1 MSSSEPS
8 KWTTALGASADVNVI
23 PATTPAGTGLASM
36 SSLFPAITQVPI
48 DAGGIAPERA
58 DFNALFKMLGDQSY
72 FLQQGGVYSYSAS
85 YAYRAGDL
93 VMYNGNLYRCIQAH
107 AAGAAAPSNTA
118 FWAAIASAG
127 DIPTKTSQLQN
138 DSGFV
143 TSASVPT
150 KTSQL
155 QNDSGFVTSA
165 SVPTKTSQLQNDS
178 GFITSSSLPT
188 VNNGTLTVQQN
199 GVTVGTF
206 TANQSGNTTVNITGG
221 GGGGGGTLSGTI
233 LGGFV
238 GSASNTPGT
247 YKGIVGT
254 EYDIE
259 VLFQQMDGTGHYA
272 FAAYPLGTKFE
283 CVVASSARKETGGDN
298 VYQQV
303 VNGAFKL
310 KSLGTGGGG
319 GGAIRYLF
327 KRSAPSVGSTVTSD
341 SDRYITDSNTVWAE
355 DVNIT
360 SENTVSVR
368 SGYVLPSGTSYVVDS
383 ILATYEHPSE
393 GGGTSPGWAGGP
405 CYKCAVHAPS

>member
-36 SSLFPAITQVPI
+36 ASIFPAITQVPI
-48 DAGGIAPERA
+48 DSGGIAPERA

-155 QNDSGFVTSA
+155 QNDSGF
-165 SVPTKTSQLQNDS
+165 
-178 GFITSSSLPT
+178 ITASSLPT
-188 VNNGTLTVQQN
+188 VNNGTLTIQQD

-206 TANQSGNTTVNITGG
+206 TANQSGNTTVNVTGG
-221 GGGGGGTLSGTI
+221 GGGGGGGSGPQIFFAAADSTQDAAIRAAGFWRCGRGYAFWQAYGTGSSGGRWYICYAPNGHTI
-233 LGGFV
+233 TEVDLCWSYAQYVVSSVNGRDHTNREGCNAWTAPTAPGGSPQTGVDIPTV
-238 GSASNTPGT
+238 GMTSASEVAFPANPYTP
-247 YKGIVGT
+247 
-254 EYDIE
+254 
-259 VLFQQMDGTGHYA
+259 
-272 FAAYPLGTKFE
+272 
-283 CVVASSARKETGGDN
+283 N
-298 VYQQV
+298 
-303 VNGAFKL
+303 
-310 KSLGTGGGG
+310 
-319 GGAIRYLF
+319 
-327 KRSAPSVGSTVTSD
+327 
-341 SDRYITDSNTVWAE
+341 
-355 DVNIT
+355 
-360 SENTVSVR
+360 
-368 SGYVLPSGTSYVVDS
+368 
-383 ILATYEHPSE
+383 
-393 GGGTSPGWAGGP
+393 
-405 CYKCAVHAPS
+405 

>member
-36 SSLFPAITQVPI
+36 ASIFPAITQVPI
-48 DAGGIAPERA
+48 DSGGIAPERA

-155 QNDSGFVTSA
+155 QNDSGFITSA
-165 SVPTKTSQLQNDS
+165 SV
-178 GFITSSSLPT
+178 PT
-188 VNNGTLTVQQN
+188 VNNGTLTIQQD

-206 TANQSGNTTVNITGG
+206 TANQSGNTTVNVTGG
-221 GGGGGGTLSGTI
+221 GGGGGGSGPQIFFAAADSTQDAAIRAAGFWRCGRGYAFWQAYGTGSSGGRWYICYAPNGHTI
-233 LGGFV
+233 TEVDLCWSYAQYVVSSVNGSDHTNREGCNAWTAPTAPGGSPQTGVDIPTV
-238 GSASNTPGT
+238 GMTSASEVAFPANPYTP
-247 YKGIVGT
+247 
-254 EYDIE
+254 
-259 VLFQQMDGTGHYA
+259 
-272 FAAYPLGTKFE
+272 
-283 CVVASSARKETGGDN
+283 N
-298 VYQQV
+298 
-303 VNGAFKL
+303 
-310 KSLGTGGGG
+310 
-319 GGAIRYLF
+319 
-327 KRSAPSVGSTVTSD
+327 
-341 SDRYITDSNTVWAE
+341 
-355 DVNIT
+355 
-360 SENTVSVR
+360 
-368 SGYVLPSGTSYVVDS
+368 
-383 ILATYEHPSE
+383 
-393 GGGTSPGWAGGP
+393 
-405 CYKCAVHAPS
+405 

>member
-36 SSLFPAITQVPI
+36 ASIFPAITQVPI
-48 DAGGIAPERA
+48 DSGGIAPERA

-85 YAYRAGDL
+85 YPYSVGDL
-93 VMYNGNLYRCIQAH
+93 VRYNGNIYRCIQAH
-107 AAGAAAPSNTA
+107 AAGAAAPSNA
-118 FWAAIASAG
+118 SYWAAIASAG
-127 DIPTKTSQLQN
+127 DI
-138 DSGFV
+138 
-143 TSASVPT
+143 PT

-188 VNNGTLTVQQN
+188 VNNGTLTIQQN

-206 TANQSGNTTVNITGG
+206 TANQSGNSTVNITGG
-221 GGGGGGTLSGTI
+221 GGGGEGTFSGTI

-238 GSASNTPGT
+238 GSSSHAPGT

-283 CVVASSARKETGGDN
+283 CVVASSAHKETGGDN

-310 KSLGTGGGG
+310 KSLGIG
-319 GGAIRYLF
+319 GGAIRYLL
-327 KRSAPSVGSTVTSD
+327 KRSAPTVGSTVTSD
-341 SDRYITDSNTVWAE
+341 SDRYITDSNTVWVE
-355 DVNIT
+355 DVTMIGGDYV
-360 SENTVSVR
+360 SINT
-368 SGYVLPSGTSYVVDS
+368 VLPSGTSYVVDS
-383 ILATYEHPSE
+383 ILATYEHP
-393 GGGTSPGWAGGP
+393 GGGGGSSPGWAGGP

>member
-36 SSLFPAITQVPI
+36 ASIFPAITQVPI
-48 DAGGIAPERA
+48 DSGGIAPERA

-93 VMYNGNLYRCIQAH
+93 VMYSGNLYRCIQAH

-138 DSGFV
+138 DSGFI

-178 GFITSSSLPT
+178 GFITSASVPT
-188 VNNGTLTVQQN
+188 VNNGTLTIQQD

-206 TANQSGNTTVNITGG
+206 TANQSGNTTVNVTGG
-221 GGGGGGTLSGTI
+221 GGGGGGSGPQIFFADADSTQDAAI
-233 LGGFV
+233 RAAGFWRCGRGYHFWQAYGT
-238 GSASNTPGT
+238 GSAGGRWYICYAPNGHT
-247 YKGIVGT
+247 IT
-254 EYDIE
+254 EVDLRWSYAQY
-259 VLFQQMDGTGHYA
+259 VVCSVNGSDG
-272 FAAYPLGTKFE
+272 YPREGCISWE
-283 CVVASSARKETGGDN
+283 IPHATGGSGSQTGVDIPT
-298 VYQQV
+298 VGMTSASEV
-303 VNGAFKL
+303 AFP
-310 KSLGTGGGG
+310 
-319 GGAIRYLF
+319 AN
-327 KRSAPSVGSTVTSD
+327 P
-341 SDRYITDSNTVWAE
+341 
-355 DVNIT
+355 
-360 SENTVSVR
+360 
-368 SGYVLPSGTSYVVDS
+368 YVPN
-383 ILATYEHPSE
+383 
-393 GGGTSPGWAGGP
+393 
-405 CYKCAVHAPS
+405 

>member
-48 DAGGIAPERA
+48 DSGGIAPERA

-138 DSGFV
+138 DSGFI

-155 QNDSGFVTSA
+155 LNDSGFVTSA

-178 GFITSSSLPT
+178 GFIT
-188 VNNGTLTVQQN
+188 
-199 GVTVGTF
+199 
-206 TANQSGNTTVNITGG
+206 
-221 GGGGGGTLSGTI
+221 
-233 LGGFV
+233 
-238 GSASNTPGT
+238 
-247 YKGIVGT
+247 
-254 EYDIE
+254 
-259 VLFQQMDGTGHYA
+259 
-272 FAAYPLGTKFE
+272 
-283 CVVASSARKETGGDN
+283 
-298 VYQQV
+298 
-303 VNGAFKL
+303 
-310 KSLGTGGGG
+310 
-319 GGAIRYLF
+319 
-327 KRSAPSVGSTVTSD
+327 
-341 SDRYITDSNTVWAE
+341 
-355 DVNIT
+355 
-360 SENTVSVR
+360 
-368 SGYVLPSGTSYVVDS
+368 
-383 ILATYEHPSE
+383 
-393 GGGTSPGWAGGP
+393 
-405 CYKCAVHAPS
+405 

>member
-36 SSLFPAITQVPI
+36 ASIFPAITQVPI
-48 DAGGIAPERA
+48 DSGGIAPERA

-178 GFITSSSLPT
+178 GFITSASVPT
-188 VNNGTLTVQQN
+188 VNNGTLTIQQD

-206 TANQSGNTTVNITGG
+206 TANQSGNTTVNVTGG
-221 GGGGGGTLSGTI
+221 GGGGGGSGPQIFFAAADSTQDAAIRAAGFWRCGRGYHFWQAYGPHDAAGGRWYICYAPNGHTI
-233 LGGFV
+233 TEVDLCWSYAQYVVCSVNGSD
-238 GSASNTPGT
+238 GSAS
-247 YKGIVGT
+247 
-254 EYDIE
+254 
-259 VLFQQMDGTGHYA
+259 
-272 FAAYPLGTKFE
+272 FAREGCMSWEIPHA
-283 CVVASSARKETGGDN
+283 TGGSGSQTGVDIPT
-298 VYQQV
+298 VGMTSASEV
-303 VNGAFKL
+303 AFPANPY
-310 KSLGTGGGG
+310 T
-319 GGAIRYLF
+319 
-327 KRSAPSVGSTVTSD
+327 P
-341 SDRYITDSNTVWAE
+341 N
-355 DVNIT
+355 
-360 SENTVSVR
+360 
-368 SGYVLPSGTSYVVDS
+368 
-383 ILATYEHPSE
+383 
-393 GGGTSPGWAGGP
+393 
-405 CYKCAVHAPS
+405 

>member
-36 SSLFPAITQVPI
+36 ASIFPAITQVPI
-48 DAGGIAPERA
+48 DSGGIAPERA

-85 YAYRAGDL
+85 YPYSVGDL
-93 VMYNGNLYRCIQAH
+93 VRYNGSLYRCIQAH
-107 AAGAAAPSNTA
+107 AAGAAAPSNA
-118 FWAAIASAG
+118 SFWTAIASAG

-188 VNNGTLTVQQN
+188 VNNGTLTIQQN

-206 TANQSGNTTVNITGG
+206 TANQSGNSTVNITGG
-221 GGGGGGTLSGTI
+221 GGGEGTFSGTI

-238 GSASNTPGT
+238 GSSSNTPGT

-283 CVVASSARKETGGDN
+283 CVVASSAHKETGGDN

-310 KSLGTGGGG
+310 KSLGTGG
-319 GGAIRYLF
+319 A
-327 KRSAPSVGSTVTSD
+327 
-341 SDRYITDSNTVWAE
+341 
-355 DVNIT
+355 
-360 SENTVSVR
+360 
-368 SGYVLPSGTSYVVDS
+368 
-383 ILATYEHPSE
+383 
-393 GGGTSPGWAGGP
+393 
-405 CYKCAVHAPS
+405 

>member
-36 SSLFPAITQVPI
+36 ASIFPAITQVPI
-48 DAGGIAPERA
+48 DSGGIAPERA

-178 GFITSSSLPT
+178 GFITASSLPT
-188 VNNGTLTVQQN
+188 VNNGTLTIQQD

-206 TANQSGNTTVNITGG
+206 TANQSGNSTVNITGG
-221 GGGGGGTLSGTI
+221 GGGGGGGGTGPQIFFAAADSTQDAAIRAAGFWRCGRGYAFWQAYGTGSSGGRWYICYAPNGHTI
-233 LGGFV
+233 TEVDLYWSYAQYVVSSVNGIDHTNREGCNAWTAPTAPGGSPQTGVDIPTV
-238 GSASNTPGT
+238 GMTSAS
-247 YKGIVGT
+247 
-254 EYDIE
+254 E
-259 VLFQQMDGTGHYA
+259 VA
-272 FAAYPLGTKFE
+272 FPANPY
-283 CVVASSARKETGGDN
+283 VAN
-298 VYQQV
+298 
-303 VNGAFKL
+303 
-310 KSLGTGGGG
+310 
-319 GGAIRYLF
+319 
-327 KRSAPSVGSTVTSD
+327 
-341 SDRYITDSNTVWAE
+341 
-355 DVNIT
+355 
-360 SENTVSVR
+360 
-368 SGYVLPSGTSYVVDS
+368 
-383 ILATYEHPSE
+383 
-393 GGGTSPGWAGGP
+393 
-405 CYKCAVHAPS
+405 

>member
-36 SSLFPAITQVPI
+36 ASIFPAITQVPI
-48 DAGGIAPERA
+48 DSGGIAPERA

-107 AAGAAAPSNTA
+107 AAGAAAPSNA
-118 FWAAIASAG
+118 SFWSAIASAG

-178 GFITSSSLPT
+178 GFITSASVPT
-188 VNNGTLTVQQN
+188 VNDGTLTIQQN
-199 GVTVGTF
+199 GVTVGSF

-221 GGGGGGTLSGTI
+221 GGGGGGGTGPQI
-233 LGGFV
+233 FFADANSTQDAAIRAAGFWRCGCGYHFWQAYGQ
-238 GSASNTPGT
+238 GSAGGRWYICYAPNGHT
-247 YKGIVGT
+247 IT
-254 EYDIE
+254 EVDLRWSYAQY
-259 VLFQQMDGTGHYA
+259 VVCSVNGSDG
-272 FAAYPLGTKFE
+272 FAREGCMSWEIPHA
-283 CVVASSARKETGGDN
+283 TGGSSS
-298 VYQQV
+298 Q
-303 VNGAFKL
+303 
-310 KSLGTGGGG
+310 TG
-319 GGAIRYLF
+319 
-327 KRSAPSVGSTVTSD
+327 
-341 SDRYITDSNTVWAE
+341 
-355 DVNIT
+355 VNIPTVGMT
-360 SENTVSVR
+360 S
-368 SGYVLPSGTSYVVDS
+368 
-383 ILATYEHPSE
+383 ASE
-393 GGGTSPGWAGGP
+393 VAFPANP
-405 CYKCAVHAPS
+405 YAPN

>member
-36 SSLFPAITQVPI
+36 ASIFPAITQVPI
-48 DAGGIAPERA
+48 DSGGIAPERA

-85 YAYRAGDL
+85 YPYSVGDL
-93 VMYNGNLYRCIQAH
+93 VRYNGNLYRCIQAH

-127 DIPTKTSQLQN
+127 DIPTRTSQLQN
-138 DSGFV
+138 DSGFI

-188 VNNGTLTVQQN
+188 VNNGTLTIQQN
-199 GVTVGTF
+199 GATVGTF

-221 GGGGGGTLSGTI
+221 GGGGGSGPQVFFASVDSTQDAAI
-233 LGGFV
+233 RSAGFWRCGRGYAFWHGYAS
-238 GSASNTPGT
+238 GSAGGRWYICYAPNGHTITEVDLRWS
-247 YKGIVGT
+247 YSQLVVCGINGSEYPIGSKANCAAWDIPPDPDGAAVQHSGVDIPTVGMT
-254 EYDIE
+254 SASE
-259 VLFQQMDGTGHYA
+259 VAFPTNPYA
-272 FAAYPLGTKFE
+272 
-283 CVVASSARKETGGDN
+283 
-298 VYQQV
+298 
-303 VNGAFKL
+303 
-310 KSLGTGGGG
+310 
-319 GGAIRYLF
+319 
-327 KRSAPSVGSTVTSD
+327 
-341 SDRYITDSNTVWAE
+341 
-355 DVNIT
+355 
-360 SENTVSVR
+360 
-368 SGYVLPSGTSYVVDS
+368 
-383 ILATYEHPSE
+383 
-393 GGGTSPGWAGGP
+393 
-405 CYKCAVHAPS
+405 

>member
-36 SSLFPAITQVPI
+36 ASIFPAITQVPI
-48 DAGGIAPERA
+48 DSGGIAPERA

-138 DSGFV
+138 DSGFI

-165 SVPTKTSQLQNDS
+165 SVPTVND
-178 GFITSSSLPT
+178 
-188 VNNGTLTVQQN
+188 GTLTIQQN

-221 GGGGGGTLSGTI
+221 GGGGEGTYSGTI

-238 GSASNTPGT
+238 GASSPSQLGPFLGT
-247 YKGIVGT
+247 VGT

-259 VLFQQMDGTGHYA
+259 VLFQTTDYDGHGV

-283 CVVASSARKETGGDN
+283 CVVSSSARKESGSGGTSYKDIA
-298 VYQQV
+298 Y
-303 VNGAFKL
+303 GAFKL
-310 KSLGTGGGG
+310 KSLGTGGGSV
-319 GGAIRYLF
+319 IRYLL
-327 KRSAPSVGSTVTSD
+327 KRSAPTVGSTVTSD
-341 SDRYITDSNTVWAE
+341 SDRYITDSNTVWVE
-355 DVNIT
+355 DVTMIGGDYV
-360 SENTVSVR
+360 SINT
-368 SGYVLPSGTSYVVDS
+368 VLPSGTSYVVDS
-383 ILATYEHPSE
+383 VLATYEHPGS
-393 GGGTSPGWAGGP
+393 GGGSSSGWAGGP
-405 CYKCAVHAPS
+405 CYKCAVHVPS

>member
-36 SSLFPAITQVPI
+36 ASIFPAITQVPI
-48 DAGGIAPERA
+48 DSGGIAPERA

-138 DSGFV
+138 DSGFI

-178 GFITSSSLPT
+178 GFITASSLPT
-188 VNNGTLTVQQN
+188 VNNGTLTIQQD

-221 GGGGGGTLSGTI
+221 GGGGGGGSGPQIFFAAADSTQDAAIRAAGFWRCGRGYAFWQAYGTGSSGGRWYICYAPNGHTI
-233 LGGFV
+233 TEVDLCWSYAQYVVSSVNGSDYTNREGCNAWTAPTAPGGSPQTGVDIPTV
-238 GSASNTPGT
+238 GMTSAS
-247 YKGIVGT
+247 
-254 EYDIE
+254 E
-259 VLFQQMDGTGHYA
+259 VA
-272 FAAYPLGTKFE
+272 F
-283 CVVASSARKETGGDN
+283 
-298 VYQQV
+298 
-303 VNGAFKL
+303 
-310 KSLGTGGGG
+310 
-319 GGAIRYLF
+319 
-327 KRSAPSVGSTVTSD
+327 PS
-341 SDRYITDSNTVWAE
+341 NP
-355 DVNIT
+355 
-360 SENTVSVR
+360 
-368 SGYVLPSGTSYVVDS
+368 YVPN
-383 ILATYEHPSE
+383 
-393 GGGTSPGWAGGP
+393 
-405 CYKCAVHAPS
+405 

>member
-36 SSLFPAITQVPI
+36 ASLFPAITQVPI

-93 VMYNGNLYRCIQAH
+93 VMYNGGLYRCIQAH
-107 AAGAAAPSNTA
+107 AAGAAAPSNTSY
-118 FWAAIASAG
+118 WTAIASAG

-138 DSGFV
+138 DSGFI

-178 GFITSSSLPT
+178 GFITSASVPT
-188 VNNGTLTVQQN
+188 VNNGTLTIQQD

-206 TANQSGNTTVNITGG
+206 TANQSGNTTVNVTGG
-221 GGGGGGTLSGTI
+221 GGGGGGGSGPQIFFAAADSTQDAVI
-233 LGGFV
+233 RAAGFWRCGRGYHFWQAYGT
-238 GSASNTPGT
+238 GSAGGRWYICYAPNGHA
-247 YKGIVGT
+247 IT
-254 EYDIE
+254 EVDLRWSYAQY
-259 VLFQQMDGTGHYA
+259 VVCSVNGSDGYA
-272 FAAYPLGTKFE
+272 REGCMSWEIPHA
-283 CVVASSARKETGGDN
+283 TGGSGSQTGVDIPT
-298 VYQQV
+298 VGMTSASEV
-303 VNGAFKL
+303 AFP
-310 KSLGTGGGG
+310 
-319 GGAIRYLF
+319 ANPY
-327 KRSAPSVGSTVTSD
+327 AP
-341 SDRYITDSNTVWAE
+341 N
-355 DVNIT
+355 
-360 SENTVSVR
+360 
-368 SGYVLPSGTSYVVDS
+368 
-383 ILATYEHPSE
+383 
-393 GGGTSPGWAGGP
+393 
-405 CYKCAVHAPS
+405 

>member
-36 SSLFPAITQVPI
+36 ASIFPAITQVPI
-48 DAGGIAPERA
+48 DSGGIAPERA

-138 DSGFV
+138 DSGFI

-178 GFITSSSLPT
+178 GFITASSLPT
-188 VNNGTLTVQQN
+188 VNNGTLTIQQD

-206 TANQSGNTTVNITGG
+206 TANQSGNTTVNVTGG
-221 GGGGGGTLSGTI
+221 GGGGGGGSGPQIFFAVVDQTDDATIRAAGFWRCGCGATYWQGYGSGSAGGTWYIAYAPNGHTITEVDLVAALCTVHAYAVASGSGVDYPTHGTI
-233 LGGFV
+233 V
-238 GSASNTPGT
+238 AW
-247 YKGIVGT
+247 
-254 EYDIE
+254 
-259 VLFQQMDGTGHYA
+259 
-272 FAAYPLGTKFE
+272 AYP
-283 CVVASSARKETGGDN
+283 
-298 VYQQV
+298 
-303 VNGAFKL
+303 
-310 KSLGTGGGG
+310 
-319 GGAIRYLF
+319 
-327 KRSAPSVGSTVTSD
+327 PS
-341 SDRYITDSNTVWAE
+341 
-355 DVNIT
+355 
-360 SENTVSVR
+360 
-368 SGYVLPSGTSYVVDS
+368 PSGAQGVSQRQIPT
-383 ILATYEHPSE
+383 
-393 GGGTSPGWAGGP
+393 AGMTQANEVAWP
-405 CYKCAVHAPS
+405 ANPFA

>member
-36 SSLFPAITQVPI
+36 ASIFPAITQVPI
-48 DAGGIAPERA
+48 DSGGIAPERA

-155 QNDSGFVTSA
+155 QNDSGF
-165 SVPTKTSQLQNDS
+165 
-178 GFITSSSLPT
+178 ITSSSLPT
-188 VNNGTLTVQQN
+188 VNNGTLTIQQD

-206 TANQSGNTTVNITGG
+206 TANQSGNTTVNVTGG
-221 GGGGGGTLSGTI
+221 GGGGGGGTGPQIFFAAADSTQDAAIRAAGFWRCGRGYAFWQAYGTGSSGGRWYICYAPNGHTI
-233 LGGFV
+233 TEVDLRWSYAQYVVCSVNGSDGYAREGCMSWEIPHAPGGSPQTGVDIPTV
-238 GSASNTPGT
+238 GMTSAS
-247 YKGIVGT
+247 
-254 EYDIE
+254 E
-259 VLFQQMDGTGHYA
+259 VA
-272 FAAYPLGTKFE
+272 FPANPY
-283 CVVASSARKETGGDN
+283 V
-298 VYQQV
+298 
-303 VNGAFKL
+303 
-310 KSLGTGGGG
+310 
-319 GGAIRYLF
+319 
-327 KRSAPSVGSTVTSD
+327 
-341 SDRYITDSNTVWAE
+341 SN
-355 DVNIT
+355 
-360 SENTVSVR
+360 
-368 SGYVLPSGTSYVVDS
+368 
-383 ILATYEHPSE
+383 
-393 GGGTSPGWAGGP
+393 
-405 CYKCAVHAPS
+405 

>member
-155 QNDSGFVTSA
+155 QNDSGF
-165 SVPTKTSQLQNDS
+165 
-178 GFITSSSLPT
+178 ITASSLPT
-188 VNNGTLTVQQN
+188 VNNGTLTIQQD
-199 GVTVGTF
+199 GVAVGTF

-221 GGGGGGTLSGTI
+221 GGGGGGDTLSGTI
-233 LGGFV
+233 LGGYV
-238 GSASNTPGT
+238 VPSSAGAAGT

-254 EYDIE
+254 EYDVAE
-259 VLFQQMDGTGHYA
+259 LFQQTQGGYTSPNNTFH
-272 FAAYPLGTKFE
+272 AYPPGTKFE
-283 CVVASSARKETGGDN
+283 CIRESTVIKSDGEVRSVT
-298 VYQQV
+298 
-303 VNGAFKL
+303 NGAFRL
-310 KSLGTGGGG
+310 KSLGV
-319 GGAIRYLF
+319 A
-327 KRSAPSVGSTVTSD
+327 
-341 SDRYITDSNTVWAE
+341 
-355 DVNIT
+355 
-360 SENTVSVR
+360 
-368 SGYVLPSGTSYVVDS
+368 
-383 ILATYEHPSE
+383 
-393 GGGTSPGWAGGP
+393 
-405 CYKCAVHAPS
+405 

>member
-36 SSLFPAITQVPI
+36 ASIFPAITQVPI
-48 DAGGIAPERA
+48 DSGGIAPERA

-72 FLQQGGVYSYSAS
+72 FLQQGGVYSYSA
-85 YAYRAGDL
+85 AYPYSVGDL
-93 VMYNGNLYRCIQAH
+93 VRYNGNIYRCIQAH

-178 GFITSSSLPT
+178 GFITSASVPT
-188 VNNGTLTVQQN
+188 VNDGTLTIQQN
-199 GVTVGTF
+199 GVTVGSF

-221 GGGGGGTLSGTI
+221 GGGGEGTYSGTI

-238 GSASNTPGT
+238 GASSPSQLGPFLGT
-247 YKGIVGT
+247 VGT

-259 VLFQQMDGTGHYA
+259 VLFQTTDYDGHGV
-272 FAAYPLGTKFE
+272 FAAYPLETKFE
-283 CVVASSARKETGGDN
+283 CVVSSSARMEHGSGGTSYKDIA
-298 VYQQV
+298 Y
-303 VNGAFKL
+303 GAFKL
-310 KSLGTGGGG
+310 KSLGMG
-319 GGAIRYLF
+319 GGAIRYLL
-327 KRSAPSVGSTVTSD
+327 KRSAPTVGSTVTSD
-341 SDRYITDSNTVWAE
+341 SDRYITDSNTVWVE
-355 DVNIT
+355 DVTMIGGDYV
-360 SENTVSVR
+360 SINT
-368 SGYVLPSGTSYVVDS
+368 VLPSGTSYVVDS
-383 ILATYEHPSE
+383 ILATYEHP
-393 GGGTSPGWAGGP
+393 GGGGGSSSGWAGGP

>member
-85 YAYRAGDL
+85 YPYRVGDL
-93 VMYNGNLYRCIQAH
+93 VMYSGNLYRCIQAH

-155 QNDSGFVTSA
+155 QNDSGF
-165 SVPTKTSQLQNDS
+165 
-178 GFITSSSLPT
+178 ITSSSLPT
-188 VNNGTLTVQQN
+188 VNNGTLTIQQD
-199 GVTVGTF
+199 GTTVGTF
-206 TANQSGNTTVNITGG
+206 TANQSGNTTVNLTS

-238 GSASNTPGT
+238 GSASQTPGIYT
-247 YKGIVGT
+247 GTVGT
-254 EYDIE
+254 EYDVS
-259 VLFQQMDGTGHYA
+259 VLYQALGGHNGSGGV
-272 FAAYPLGTKFE
+272 FSTYPRGTKFE
-283 CVVASSARKETGGDN
+283 CIVASYAKKESQDAGNDN
-298 VYQQV
+298 YTNIT
-303 VNGAFKL
+303 NGAFKL
-310 KSLGTGGGG
+310 KSLG
-319 GGAIRYLF
+319 
-327 KRSAPSVGSTVTSD
+327 SA
-341 SDRYITDSNTVWAE
+341 
-355 DVNIT
+355 
-360 SENTVSVR
+360 
-368 SGYVLPSGTSYVVDS
+368 
-383 ILATYEHPSE
+383 
-393 GGGTSPGWAGGP
+393 
-405 CYKCAVHAPS
+405 

>member
-36 SSLFPAITQVPI
+36 ASIFPAITQVPI
-48 DAGGIAPERA
+48 DSGGIAPERA

-138 DSGFV
+138 DSGFI

-178 GFITSSSLPT
+178 GFITASSLPT
-188 VNNGTLTVQQN
+188 VNNGTLTIQQD
-199 GVTVGTF
+199 GITVGTF
-206 TANQSGNTTVNITGG
+206 TANQSGNTTVNVTGG
-221 GGGGGGTLSGTI
+221 GGGGGGGSQIFFADANSTQDAAI
-233 LGGFV
+233 RAAGFWRCGRGYAFWTGHSQ
-238 GSASNTPGT
+238 GSAGGRWYICYAPNGHTLTDLDIEWSNTQFVICSANGNDYSRGEGCASWKTPP
-247 YKGIVGT
+247 
-254 EYDIE
+254 
-259 VLFQQMDGTGHYA
+259 
-272 FAAYPLGTKFE
+272 YP
-283 CVVASSARKETGGDN
+283 
-298 VYQQV
+298 
-303 VNGAFKL
+303 
-310 KSLGTGGGG
+310 
-319 GGAIRYLF
+319 
-327 KRSAPSVGSTVTSD
+327 ST
-341 SDRYITDSNTVWAE
+341 A
-355 DVNIT
+355 
-360 SENTVSVR
+360 
-368 SGYVLPSGTSYVVDS
+368 
-383 ILATYEHPSE
+383 
-393 GGGTSPGWAGGP
+393 TSPQTGVDIPTVGMTSASEVAFP
-405 CYKCAVHAPS
+405 ANPYVAN

>member
-36 SSLFPAITQVPI
+36 ASIFPAITQVPI
-48 DAGGIAPERA
+48 DSGGIAPERA

-85 YAYRAGDL
+85 YPYSVGDL
-93 VMYNGNLYRCIQAH
+93 VRYNGNLYRCIQAH
-107 AAGAAAPSNTA
+107 AAGAAAPGNTA

-178 GFITSSSLPT
+178 GFITSASLPT
-188 VNNGTLTVQQN
+188 VNNGTLTIQQD

-206 TANQSGNTTVNITGG
+206 TANQSGNTTVNVTGG
-221 GGGGGGTLSGTI
+221 GGGGGGSGSGPQIFFAAADSTQDAAIRAAGFWRCGRGYAFWQAYGTGSSGGRWYICYAPNGHTI
-233 LGGFV
+233 TEVDLCWSYAQYVVSSVNGSDHTNREGCNAWTAPTAPGGSPQTGVDIPTV
-238 GSASNTPGT
+238 GMTSAS
-247 YKGIVGT
+247 
-254 EYDIE
+254 E
-259 VLFQQMDGTGHYA
+259 VA
-272 FAAYPLGTKFE
+272 FPANPY
-283 CVVASSARKETGGDN
+283 VAN
-298 VYQQV
+298 
-303 VNGAFKL
+303 
-310 KSLGTGGGG
+310 
-319 GGAIRYLF
+319 
-327 KRSAPSVGSTVTSD
+327 
-341 SDRYITDSNTVWAE
+341 
-355 DVNIT
+355 
-360 SENTVSVR
+360 
-368 SGYVLPSGTSYVVDS
+368 
-383 ILATYEHPSE
+383 
-393 GGGTSPGWAGGP
+393 
-405 CYKCAVHAPS
+405 

>member
-48 DAGGIAPERA
+48 DSGGIAPERA

-118 FWAAIASAG
+118 FWTAIASAG

-178 GFITSSSLPT
+178 GFITSASVPT
-188 VNNGTLTVQQN
+188 VNNGTLTIQQD

-206 TANQSGNTTVNITGG
+206 TANQSGNTTVNLTSGG
-221 GGGGGGTLSGTI
+221 GSGFTI
-233 LGGFV
+233 QAIWYDDPITPHTTFSSTV
-238 GSASNTPGT
+238 GNTYPG
-247 YKGIVGT
+247 
-254 EYDIE
+254 
-259 VLFQQMDGTGHYA
+259 
-272 FAAYPLGTKFE
+272 
-283 CVVASSARKETGGDN
+283 SSL
-298 VYQQV
+298 YLP
-303 VNGAFKL
+303 NGAF
-310 KSLGTGGGG
+310 
-319 GGAIRYLF
+319 
-327 KRSAPSVGSTVTSD
+327 P
-341 SDRYITDSNTVWAE
+341 N
-355 DVNIT
+355 
-360 SENTVSVR
+360 
-368 SGYVLPSGTSYVVDS
+368 GTSIGGSGEYICVTASSYYVGDIDS
-383 ILATYEHPSE
+383 SGPHFGSITI
-393 GGGTSPGWAGGP
+393 GTFR
-405 CYKCAVHAPS
+405 KIE

>member
-48 DAGGIAPERA
+48 DSGGIAPERA

-178 GFITSSSLPT
+178 GFITSASVPT
-188 VNNGTLTVQQN
+188 VNNGTLTIQQD

-206 TANQSGNTTVNITGG
+206 TANQSGNTTVNVTGG
-221 GGGGGGTLSGTI
+221 GGGGGGSGPQIFFASVDSTQDAAI
-233 LGGFV
+233 RSAGFWRCGRGYAFWHGYAS
-238 GSASNTPGT
+238 GSAGGRWYICYAPNGHTITEVDLRWS
-247 YKGIVGT
+247 YSQLVVCGINGSEYSAGSRAGCDAWAIPPDPDGAAVQHSGVDVPTVGMT
-254 EYDIE
+254 SASE
-259 VLFQQMDGTGHYA
+259 VAFPTNPYA
-272 FAAYPLGTKFE
+272 
-283 CVVASSARKETGGDN
+283 
-298 VYQQV
+298 
-303 VNGAFKL
+303 
-310 KSLGTGGGG
+310 
-319 GGAIRYLF
+319 
-327 KRSAPSVGSTVTSD
+327 
-341 SDRYITDSNTVWAE
+341 
-355 DVNIT
+355 
-360 SENTVSVR
+360 
-368 SGYVLPSGTSYVVDS
+368 
-383 ILATYEHPSE
+383 
-393 GGGTSPGWAGGP
+393 
-405 CYKCAVHAPS
+405 

>member
-48 DAGGIAPERA
+48 DSGGIAPERA

-155 QNDSGFVTSA
+155 QNDSGF
-165 SVPTKTSQLQNDS
+165 
-178 GFITSSSLPT
+178 ITASSLPT
-188 VNNGTLTVQQN
+188 VNNGTLTIQQD

-206 TANQSGNTTVNITGG
+206 TANQSGNTTVNVTGG
-221 GGGGGGTLSGTI
+221 GGGGGGSGPQIFFAAADSTQDAAIRAAGFWRCGRGYAFWQAYGTGSSGGRWYICYAPNGHTI
-233 LGGFV
+233 TEVDLCWSYAQYVVSSVNGSDHTNREGCNAWTAPTAPGGSPQTGVDIPTV
-238 GSASNTPGT
+238 GMTSAS
-247 YKGIVGT
+247 
-254 EYDIE
+254 E
-259 VLFQQMDGTGHYA
+259 VA
-272 FAAYPLGTKFE
+272 FPANPY
-283 CVVASSARKETGGDN
+283 VAN
-298 VYQQV
+298 
-303 VNGAFKL
+303 
-310 KSLGTGGGG
+310 
-319 GGAIRYLF
+319 
-327 KRSAPSVGSTVTSD
+327 
-341 SDRYITDSNTVWAE
+341 
-355 DVNIT
+355 
-360 SENTVSVR
+360 
-368 SGYVLPSGTSYVVDS
+368 
-383 ILATYEHPSE
+383 
-393 GGGTSPGWAGGP
+393 
-405 CYKCAVHAPS
+405 

>member
-36 SSLFPAITQVPI
+36 ASIFPAITQVPI
-48 DAGGIAPERA
+48 DSGGIAPERA

-155 QNDSGFVTSA
+155 QNDSGF
-165 SVPTKTSQLQNDS
+165 
-178 GFITSSSLPT
+178 ITASSLPT
-188 VNNGTLTVQQN
+188 VNNGTLTIQQD

-206 TANQSGNTTVNITGG
+206 TANQSGNTTVNVTGG
-221 GGGGGGTLSGTI
+221 GGGGGGSGPQIFFAAADSTQDAVIRAAGFWRCGRGYAFWQAYGTGSSGGRWYICYAPNGHTI
-233 LGGFV
+233 TEVDLCWSYTQFVVCSVNGQDYVREGCNAWTAPTAPGGSPQTGVDIPTV
-238 GSASNTPGT
+238 GMTSAS
-247 YKGIVGT
+247 
-254 EYDIE
+254 E
-259 VLFQQMDGTGHYA
+259 VAFPANPYA
-272 FAAYPLGTKFE
+272 P
-283 CVVASSARKETGGDN
+283 N
-298 VYQQV
+298 
-303 VNGAFKL
+303 
-310 KSLGTGGGG
+310 
-319 GGAIRYLF
+319 
-327 KRSAPSVGSTVTSD
+327 
-341 SDRYITDSNTVWAE
+341 
-355 DVNIT
+355 
-360 SENTVSVR
+360 
-368 SGYVLPSGTSYVVDS
+368 
-383 ILATYEHPSE
+383 
-393 GGGTSPGWAGGP
+393 
-405 CYKCAVHAPS
+405 